1 MTPVG
6 SLQFDTLR
14 LQRNGGCGWIVF
26 NRPRKMN
33 AFNRQQWIEL
43 NEALDHF
50 DRDDETRCI
59 ALRGAGG
66 NFSTGYDLPAA
77 LDELEGTGAEG
88 AREHIRPGN
97 EACWKV
103 WRSRKPTIAAVEGY
117 CLGGA
122 FELAMACDFVIAE
135 AGAQLGEPEG
145 RVAANPPFL
154 ITPWVM
160 GLRHA
165 KEVLLMGGLL
175 SADKAERMGLI
186 SSLCPP
192 GRIDAAVAERVRE
205 LAGFSPAVWY
215 ANKLA
220 VNQSYEIMGLSAAI
234 AMGEQAFVDLCM
246 LPDDFKTELFERVK
260 RDGFATAVKWAQG
273 RHG

>member
-1 MTPVG
+1 MTPPVD
-6 SLQFDTLR
+6 QPFETLHV
-14 LQRNGGCGWIVF
+14 QNDGGCGWIVF

-33 AFNRQQWIEL
+33 AFDRRQWTEL
-43 NEALDHF
+43 NEALARF
-50 DRDDETRCI
+50 EQDDEIRSVV
-59 ALRGAGG
+59 LRGSGG

-77 LDELEGTGAEG
+77 LGELEGVGAEG
-88 AREHIRPGN
+88 VREHIRPGN
-97 EACWKV
+97 DACWRV
-103 WRSRKPTIAAVEGY
+103 WRYRKPTIAAIEGY

-135 AGAQLGEPEG
+135 DGAQLGEPEG

-175 SADKAERMGLI
+175 SGAQAERMGLI
-186 SSLCPP
+186 SSLCPH
-192 GRIDAAVAERVRE
+192 GSIEAAVAERVRE

-220 VNQSYEIMGLSAAI
+220 VNRSYEIMGLSAAI
-234 AMGEQAFVDLCM
+234 AMGEQAFVDLCL
-246 LPDDFKTELFERVK
+246 LPDGFKTELFERVR
-260 RDGFATAVKWAQG
+260 RDGFAAAVKWAQG

>member
-1 MTPVG
+1 MTDSISP
-6 SLQFDTLR
+6 QFETLR
-14 LQRNGGCGWIVF
+14 VQREGGCGWIVF

-33 AFNRQQWIEL
+33 AFNRQQWTEL

-59 ALRGAGG
+59 ALRGSGG
-66 NFSTGYDLPAA
+66 NFSSGYDLPAA
-77 LDELEGTGAEG
+77 LDELEGTGADG

-97 EACWKV
+97 DACWKV

-135 AGAQLGEPEG
+135 EGAQLGEPEG

-186 SSLCPP
+186 SCLCPT
-192 GRIDAAVAERVRE
+192 GGIEAAVTERVRE

-234 AMGEQAFVDLCM
+234 GMGEQAFVDLCM
-246 LPDDFKTELFERVK
+246 LPDGFKTELFERVK
-260 RDGFATAVKWAQG
+260 RDGFAAAVKWAQG